1 LHCSLTFN
9 KQVVETPTC
18 LPIDEWSKESMVY
31 MHSGIVS
38 VLEKEDN
45 LAICDNMDKLKQ
57 NKPDRE
63 MQRLHAFTYVRNL
76 KTSNA

>member
-1 LHCSLTFN
+1 
-9 KQVVETPTC
+9 
-18 LPIDEWSKESMVY
+18 